1 MTTPE
6 NTQPKPKLSR
16 FQFTSLLVLAVL
28 ALMII
33 GSFTDNNSS
42 TTSSS
47 TSSTASAPDSDVGTR
62 MACKHWRINLSN
74 ASVETTAQQIEGA
87 QKVWK
92 YASVSTNS
100 EIVSSAKG
108 MTEAMISQDSEA
120 YLLYGTAFGT
130 ACQQAGQ

>member
-6 NTQPKPKLSR
+6 NAKPKRKLSR
-16 FQFTSLLVLAVL
+16 LQFTLLVILFLIV
-28 ALMII
+28 I
-33 GSFTDNNSS
+33 GSLSGGNETSTNN
-42 TTSSS
+42 SS

-74 ASVETTAQQIEGA
+74 ASVETTDQQIAGA

-108 MTEAMISQDSEA
+108 MTEAMINQDSEA
-120 YLLYGTAFGT
+120 YLAYGTAFGT